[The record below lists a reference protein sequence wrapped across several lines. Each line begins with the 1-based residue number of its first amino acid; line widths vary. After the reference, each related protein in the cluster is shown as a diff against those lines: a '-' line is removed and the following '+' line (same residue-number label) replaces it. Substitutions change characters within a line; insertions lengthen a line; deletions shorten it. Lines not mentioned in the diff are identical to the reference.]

1 MALERALQQRVDDI
15 NSGLVQL
22 TPREEFIIRAVFG
35 IVFTKLQTSLTEL
48 ATELRLSV
56 SQIRRIRSRALT
68 KLRNSHGIEL
78 DDLKWFADQDP
89 SLRGELD
96 FKPLFQDDPVIV
108 QVTCDFQ
115 QLLDASTIRPEELLQ
130 LTPRQFEEL
139 IAELWERFGYQV
151 ELTKRTR
158 DGGRDVVAVR
168 RAEAELRFLIECKR
182 NHLSHKVGVSL
193 VRALYG
199 VKMHEKAT
207 KAILAT
213 TSSFTQTA
221 KEFFEQ
227 HRWELEPRDYQG
239 VLDWIKT
246 ASQLKQTPGAMLWV
260 PSSEL
265 VTDRGSPDSETSIFE
280 AVKTSPKFIRSKM

>member
-1 MALERALQQRVDDI
+1 MALERVLQQRVDNI
-15 NSGLVQL
+15 KTGLVQL
-22 TPREEFIIRAVFG
+22 TPREEYIIRAVFG
-35 IVFTKLQTSLTEL
+35 IRSNKLQTPLAEL
-48 ATELRLSV
+48 AAELQLSV
-56 SQIRRIRSRALT
+56 SHMRRIQSKALT

-78 DDLKWFADQDP
+78 DDLKWIAELDS
-89 SLRGELD
+89 SLRGD
-96 FKPLFQDDPVIV
+96 FEFTFQDDPVIV
-108 QVTCDFQ
+108 QVTGDFQ
-115 QLLDASTIRPEELLQ
+115 RLLDESAIRPEKLLQ
-130 LTPRQFEEL
+130 LTPRQFEEF

-158 DGGRDVVAVR
+158 DGGRDVIAVR
-168 RAEAELRFLIECKR
+168 RVEAELKFLIECKR
-182 NHLSHKVGVSL
+182 NNPSHKVGIGL

-207 KAILAT
+207 KAFLAT
-213 TSSFTQTA
+213 TSYFTRTA

-246 ASQLKQTPGAMLWV
+246 VSQLKQTPGARLWI

-265 VTDRGSPDSETSIFE
+265 VGPTERDIPGVRLTIG
-280 AVKTSPKFIRSKM
+280 

>member
-1 MALERALQQRVDDI
+1 MLELQNI
-15 NSGLVQL
+15 KTGLVQL
-22 TPREEFIIRAVFG
+22 TPREEYIIRAVFG
-35 IVFTKLQTSLTEL
+35 IRSNKLQTPLAEL
-48 ATELRLSV
+48 AAELQLSV
-56 SQIRRIRSRALT
+56 SHMRRIRSRALT

-78 DDLKWFADQDP
+78 DDLKWIAELDS
-89 SLRGELD
+89 SLRGD
-96 FKPLFQDDPVIV
+96 FEFTFQDDPVIV
-108 QVTCDFQ
+108 QVTGDFQ
-115 QLLDASTIRPEELLQ
+115 RLLDESAIRPEKLLQ
-130 LTPRQFEEL
+130 LTPRQFEEF

-158 DGGRDVVAVR
+158 DGGRDVIAVR
-168 RAEAELRFLIECKR
+168 RVEAELKFLIECKR
-182 NHLSHKVGVSL
+182 NNPSHKVGIGL

-207 KAILAT
+207 KAFLAT
-213 TSSFTQTA
+213 TSYFTRTA

-246 ASQLKQTPGAMLWV
+246 VSQLKQTPGARLWI

-265 VTDRGSPDSETSIFE
+265 VGPTERDIPGVRLTIG
-280 AVKTSPKFIRSKM
+280 

>member
-1 MALERALQQRVDDI
+1 MALERALQQRVDNI
-15 NSGLVQL
+15 KTGLVQL
-22 TPREEFIIRAVFG
+22 TPREELIIRAVFG
-35 IVFTKLQTSLTEL
+35 IGVNKFNKSQNPLAEL

-56 SQIRRIRSRALT
+56 SHMRRIRSRALT
-68 KLRNSHGIEL
+68 KLRNSYGIEV
-78 DDLKWFADQDP
+78 DDLKWIAEVDP
-89 SLRGELD
+89 SLRGELV
-96 FKPLFQDDPVIV
+96 FTPKLQDDPVIV
-108 QVTCDFQ
+108 QVTEDFQ
-115 QLLDASTIRPEELLQ
+115 RLLDESIIRPEDLFQ
-130 LTPRQFEEL
+130 LTPRQFEEF

-158 DGGRDVVAVR
+158 DGGRDVVAIR

-182 NHLSHKVGVSL
+182 NNPSHGVGVGL

-199 VKMHEKAT
+199 VKTHEKAT
-207 KAILAT
+207 KAFLAT
-213 TSSFTQTA
+213 TSYFTRTA

-246 ASQLKQTPGAMLWV
+246 VSQSKQISGAMLWV

-265 VTDRGSPDSETSIFE
+265 VGPIERDIPGGRLPTSRRSPGSPP
-280 AVKTSPKFIRSKM
+280 V